1 MSCLVNFHVTLLS
14 VVNFHV
20 TLLSVV
26 NFHVTLLSVVN
37 FHVTLL
43 SVVQK
48 TDSDGSSNE
57 TPVAMVKHLKLFM

>member
-20 TLLSVV
+20 T
-26 NFHVTLLSVVN
+26 LSVVN